1 MRKKLA
7 TMLLA
12 TVLFMSITLP
22 FAKAE
27 IGPHDHIPYVI
38 TDVPYTYIVGSPMVC
53 QETQYYNLTV
63 CALCWTELSRVPVGQ
78 PIQTSHTTVES
89 WLGCDGTWL
98 HFQRRCTVCSL
109 VTATYQ
115 RSEERRVGKECR

>member
-1 MRKKLA
+1 MPMIQCRYSAVTEHEYCAKFVWKEESLKMRKKLA

-63 CALCWTELSRVPVGQ
+63 CAL
-78 PIQTSHTTVES
+78 
-89 WLGCDGTWL
+89 
-98 HFQRRCTVCSL
+98 
-109 VTATYQ
+109 
-115 RSEERRVGKECR
+115 